1 MSNFKRNPYDKSIFE
16 KLITED
22 LINKCITESHNKN
35 YKLNPNWQKFLET
48 ECFDNPI
55 DVTKNDSNM
64 KKFDKEIS
72 LSFLPTIIKLVG
84 THHVSVSGHFL
95 YPPTGYMG
103 WHTNYKVPCKRLYIT
118 YATEDKK
125 SFFRYIDPLSKEVIT
140 DYDDKG
146 ITIREFDVT
155 GRPPYLWHCV
165 GSECMRL
172 SFGYQIRLNNLKM
185 NFQVGGGTGTI

>member
-16 KLITED
+16 ELITED
-22 LINKCITESHNKN
+22 LINKCITESYDKN
-35 YKLNPNWQKFLET
+35 YKINSNWQKFLER
-48 ECFDNPI
+48 ECYNNPI
-55 DVTKNDSNM
+55 DVAKNNSNM
-64 KKFDKEIS
+64 KKFDRKIS
-72 LSFLPTIIKLVG
+72 LSFLPAIIKLVG
-84 THHVSVSGHFL
+84 THHVSESGHFL

-155 GRPPYLWHCV
+155 GKPPYLWHCV

-185 NFQVGGGTGTI
+185 KFQVG